1 MADLTDEHRALGVDF
16 DGERYTAKGYR
27 YTTLEDAV
35 NYARSQTGGAAKP
48 QTGAAAKPQTA
59 AADRSQTGVPTA
71 AQREIKAKA
80 VVLTTAF
87 TTVAG
92 DVTEEIDVIT
102 SECVFGIN
110 LFKDFLGGVRD
121 IVGGRAGAHQKV
133 LKDLRKTC
141 LDELRMNA
149 AELGADAVIGVDLGY
164 SEISGKNGGLLM
176 LVASGTA
183 VKLEPKE

>member
-1 MADLTDEHRALGVDF
+1 MPIT
-16 DGERYTAKGYR
+16 TGY
-27 YTTLEDAV
+27 
-35 NYARSQTGGAAKP
+35 
-48 QTGAAAKPQTA
+48 
-59 AADRSQTGVPTA
+59 
-71 AQREIKAKA
+71 
-80 VVLTTAF
+80 

-92 DVTEEIDVIT
+92 TIIEEIDIVT
-102 SECVFGIN
+102 SECVFGVNI
-110 LFKDFLGGVRD
+110 FKDILGGVRD

-149 AELGADAVIGVDLGY
+149 AEMGADAVIGVDLDY